1 MNVHALAQTAYGD
14 PTTVQKSPRS
24 AEYDVISRITA
35 RLQIAQQADRAAF
48 PQLAEALHENRR
60 LWVELATDLATPG
73 NALPL
78 ALRAQLLSLAQFSLR
93 HTEEVLAG
101 RGSADVLVDINL
113 AILRG
118 LSGRDGIS

>member
-14 PTTVQKSPRS
+14 PTTVQKSTRS

-35 RLQIAQQADRAAF
+35 RLQKALQTETAAF
-48 PQLAEALHENRR
+48 PKLAEALHENRR
-60 LWVELATDLATPG
+60 LWVELATDLANPG

-78 ALRAQLLSLAQFSLR
+78 ELRVQLLNLAQFSLR
-93 HTEEVLAG
+93 HTEEVLSG

-118 LSGRDGIS
+118 LSGRDGTS